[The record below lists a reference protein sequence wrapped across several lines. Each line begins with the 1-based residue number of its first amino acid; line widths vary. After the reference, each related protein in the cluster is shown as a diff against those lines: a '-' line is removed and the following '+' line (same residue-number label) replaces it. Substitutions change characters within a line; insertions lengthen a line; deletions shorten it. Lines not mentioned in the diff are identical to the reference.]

1 MVNKISNAPY
11 NDDDEEEVVEVSVDN
26 EIIEVE
32 VADK

>member
-1 MVNKISNAPY
+1 MINKISDSPY
-11 NDDDEEEVVEVSVDN
+11 KDDDEEEVVEVRVGN

>member
-1 MVNKISNAPY
+1 MINKISNASS
-11 NDDDEEEVVEVSVDN
+11 NDDDAEEVVEVRVGN

>member
-1 MVNKISNAPY
+1 MINKISDSHY
-11 NDDDEEEVVEVSVDN
+11 KDDDEEEVVEVRVGN